1 MRVTKR
7 VELQGLQGL
16 FSTLQ
21 PYTPWGT
28 RELQGLQ
35 GLQGY
40 HARLRARYA
49 YKARS
54 PFIVPT
60 PARNNPATPTTLQPP
75 NSHRGSAVAGLYS
88 DPATPL

>member
-1 MRVTKR
+1 MRVTRR
-7 VELQGLQGL
+7 VELQGLQGP

-40 HARLRARYA
+40 HARPRARNA
-49 YKARS
+49 HEIRN
-54 PFIVPT
+54 PLIVPT
-60 PARNNPATPTTLQPP
+60 HARNNPATPTTLQPP
-75 NSHRGSAVAGLYS
+75 NSPKGSAVAGLYS